1 MKFSLFMLC
10 ALAVGPALAQP
21 AAEVPAA
28 GRDTEKAQI
37 AAERARLEAG
47 FKAEEAACYRRFLV
61 NACLEEIR
69 PRRAEAMAEL
79 RRQEIVLNDA
89 ERKARAADQLQKTE
103 DKQSAERQQQ
113 RADQEQ
119 KARDDAAKRLERNE
133 QRAQAQGKTDEQA
146 GANVTAAQARQKN
159 SETKAGEVLT
169 RQEQAAIKAEQAKT
183 RADKAAQHQ
192 ADRERRLKEKGP
204 VTGKPLPALP

>member
-89 ERKARAADQLQKTE
+89 ERKARAGPTA
-103 DKQSAERQQQ
+103 
-113 RADQEQ
+113 RAHSMN
-119 KARDDAAKRLERNE
+119 NE
-133 QRAQAQGKTDEQA
+133 
-146 GANVTAAQARQKN
+146 NFM
-159 SETKAGEVLT
+159 
-169 RQEQAAIKAEQAKT
+169 
-183 RADKAAQHQ
+183 
-192 ADRERRLKEKGP
+192 
-204 VTGKPLPALP
+204 